1 MAGPLH
7 GLVLIVDDDPHLGP
21 LLQSWLTGR
30 GLEVLLA
37 SEGEEALELFGRQAP
52 DVVLTDLVMPGMTG
66 LELCQR
72 LRELDRTLP
81 VLLLTSFGSIPS
93 AVDAMRAGATDY
105 LCKPIQ
111 PDVLLV
117 ALERAL
123 ESRALRR
130 EVARMRSAFDERYA
144 FGTLVAR
151 SPGMAA
157 LVAEARRVAAREVTV
172 LVTGES
178 GSGKEHLA
186 RAIHLASPRSGQ
198 ALVTVDCGGL
208 AESLLES
215 ELFGHERG
223 AFSGAICARPGLFV
237 EADGGSL
244 LLDEVANMSAGLQ
257 VKLLRALQERAVRAV
272 GANRDRP
279 VDVRLLACTQADL
292 QAAIAAGRF
301 RADLYYRL
309 AVVCLRVPPLRER
322 REDLPELAARCLAQR
337 AGSGGA
343 RHLSEA
349 ALARLRGHPWPGNVR
364 ELEHTLARATMLCEG
379 EVIQPEHLGLGP
391 DPASTPLR
399 ELTRESRQRI
409 TRQAMLDALR
419 RTGGNR
425 SRAARSLGISRTR
438 FYQLVRELE
447 IDKP

>member
-1 MAGPLH
+1 MARPPH
-7 GLVLIVDDDPHLGP
+7 GLVLIVEDDPRLGP
-21 LLQSWLTGR
+21 LLQSWLSER
-30 GLEVLLA
+30 GLEALLA
-37 SEGEEALELFGRQAP
+37 SGGEQALELFGRQAP
-52 DVVLTDLVMPGMTG
+52 DVVLTDLVMPGMSG
-66 LELCQR
+66 LDLCRR

-93 AVDAMRAGATDY
+93 AVDAMRSGATDY

-111 PDVLLV
+111 PDELLV

-123 ESRALRR
+123 ESRALLR
-130 EVARMRSAFDERYA
+130 EVARLRSALDERYS
-144 FGTLVAR
+144 FDTLVAR
-151 SPGMAA
+151 SPAMAA
-157 LVAEARRVAAREVTV
+157 LVAEARRLASREVTV
-172 LVTGES
+172 LICGES

-186 RAIHLASPRSGQ
+186 RAIHLASPRRDQ
-198 ALVTVDCGGL
+198 ALVAVDCGGL
-208 AESLLES
+208 TESLLES

-223 AFSGAICARPGLFV
+223 AFSGAVCARPGLFV

-292 QAAIAAGRF
+292 QGEIAAGRF

-309 AVVCLRVPPLRER
+309 AVVCLRLPPLRER
-322 REDLPELAARCLAQR
+322 PEDLPELAARCLAQR
-337 AGSGGA
+337 TGSGGA
-343 RHLSEA
+343 RRLSKA
-349 ALARLRGHPWPGNVR
+349 ASARLLGHAWPGNVR
-364 ELEHTLARATMLCEG
+364 ELEHTLARAALLCEG

-391 DPASTPLR
+391 DPAGVPLR

-419 RTGGNR
+419 RTNGNR
-425 SRAARSLGISRTR
+425 SQAAQRLGISRTR

-447 IDKP
+447 LDKP